1 MSERRNDTAEN
12 WPALGRLMSWVD
24 RPGNP
29 KKIIWMLA
37 AACAIVFALDF
48 TYEKHGYF
56 QWEHLPGFFAIFG
69 FVGFTG
75 LILLAKLLRKLIM
88 RPEDYYAPKSVD
100 AEEYPPSGLEKVEHD
115 G

>member
-1 MSERRNDTAEN
+1 MSDHRTDNPDK
-12 WPALGRLMSWVD
+12 WPALGRALSWVD

-29 KKIIWMLA
+29 KKIIIALA
-37 AACAIVFALDF
+37 IACAVVVALDF
-48 TYEKHGYF
+48 TYEKHGAF
-56 QWEHLPGFFAIFG
+56 EMENLPGFFAIYG
-69 FVGFTG
+69 FVSFTG

-100 AEEYPPSGLEKVEHD
+100 AEEYPPSGLERLDND